1 MTGQMIDTLMY
12 FSKSIPPSGAGFFY
26 LDTDFGKIRVFD
38 TQGHRPVIVNV
49 PDPPNVI
56 EHQIPLIHDLAKD
69 YRVICFEYPG
79 SGFSFPNSRYNYSF
93 DHGSR
98 LLIQVMDSLQ
108 VDKVSLLYSCSNGYY
123 AMQAAM
129 AHAHRFHHIFLS
141 QTPSIDSIIRWTQK
155 SIPGIL
161 KMPVVG
167 QITNALFA
175 KKFADIWYRYALP
188 RHHQSRHAYAEMAK
202 TSLAKGGCFC
212 LSSLVQGLNKDRKSQ
227 LNLNA
232 VPTTL
237 VWGSKDFTHR
247 KTDKTSILH
256 HINHCEIIEFEHC
269 GHFPELENRKDYVK
283 LMKERM

>member
-1 MTGQMIDTLMY
+1 LEQQLNLLKASIYKSDIFPSDARYQMAAIAYIRLSDSNVERMTGQMIDTLMY

-49 PDPPNVI
+49 PDAPNVI
-56 EHQIPLIHDLAKD
+56 EHQIPLIYDLAKD

-129 AHAHRFHHIFLS
+129 AHAHRFHHIFPFAAES
-141 QTPSIDSIIRWTQK
+141 PASGTPRIMNPQK
-155 SIPGIL
+155 
-161 KMPVVG
+161 
-167 QITNALFA
+167 
-175 KKFADIWYRYALP
+175 
-188 RHHQSRHAYAEMAK
+188 
-202 TSLAKGGCFC
+202 
-212 LSSLVQGLNKDRKSQ
+212 
-227 LNLNA
+227 
-232 VPTTL
+232 
-237 VWGSKDFTHR
+237 
-247 KTDKTSILH
+247 
-256 HINHCEIIEFEHC
+256 
-269 GHFPELENRKDYVK
+269 
-283 LMKERM
+283 